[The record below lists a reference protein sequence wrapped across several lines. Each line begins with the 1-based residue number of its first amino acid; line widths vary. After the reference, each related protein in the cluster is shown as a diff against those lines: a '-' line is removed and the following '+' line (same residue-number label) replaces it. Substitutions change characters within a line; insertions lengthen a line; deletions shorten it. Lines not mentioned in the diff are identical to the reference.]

1 MRSSNGMASFRRTW
15 FSVALLGI
23 GTLLGAGCG
32 GGSDNPTTAAVS
44 GKVTRGGQ
52 PVSGGTVMFSPRA
65 SADKKGPPGKPAASE
80 VGADGT
86 FTLTTYTKNDGAVIG
101 KHQVTYT
108 PAPIEID
115 EAQHKEDSKPPVSPF
130 AGLIPSQ
137 AEVEVKAGPNTIN
150 IDLVPDPKA
159 GS

>member
-1 MRSSNGMASFRRTW
+1 MLSPNGMASVWRVW
-15 FSVALLGI
+15 FSVTMLSVGSLM
-23 GTLLGAGCG
+23 GAGCS
-32 GGSDNPTTAAVS
+32 GSDDPTTAAVS

-65 SADKKGPPGKPAASE
+65 SADKKGPPGKPAAAE

-86 FTLTTYTKNDGAVIG
+86 FTLTTFTKNDGAVIG

-115 EAQHKEDSKPPVSPF
+115 EKQHKEDSKPLASPF
-130 AGLIPSQ
+130 AGLVPSKP
-137 AEVEVKAGPNTIN
+137 EVEVKAGPNTID
-150 IDLVPDPKA
+150 IDLVP

>member
-1 MRSSNGMASFRRTW
+1 MQPSNGMAAFRRMY

-32 GGSDNPTTAAVS
+32 GGSDDPTTAAVS

-65 SADKKGPPGKPAASE
+65 SADKKAPGKPAASV
-80 VGADGT
+80 VGTDGT
-86 FTLTTYTKNDGAVIG
+86 FTLTTYAKNDGAVIG

-108 PAPIEID
+108 PAPDRDRRKTTQRRLAAGRLAVCRPGPFQTGRRSQSRIEHD
-115 EAQHKEDSKPPVSPF
+115 RHRSGSGF
-130 AGLIPSQ
+130 L
-137 AEVEVKAGPNTIN
+137 
-150 IDLVPDPKA
+150 A